1 MQTLIYIGIF
11 WGGLLVGIIAGFMLH
26 HWLRSMQ
33 SFDGV
38 MRVTRNEEKTVY
50 SLELHEDPDML
61 AFKPE
66 VIFKVITDLKID
78 PHREQN

>member
-1 MQTLIYIGIF
+1 MK
-11 WGGLLVGIIAGFMLH
+11 
-26 HWLRSMQ
+26 

-38 MRVTRNEEKTVY
+38 MRVTRNEEEEKTIY

-66 VIFKVITDLKID
+66 VIFKVVTDLKINPD
-78 PHREQN
+78 RE

>member
-1 MQTLIYIGIF
+1 MQILIYTGIF
-11 WGGLLVGIIAGFMLH
+11 FGGLAIGYMLR
-26 HWLRSMQ
+26 HWLASMQ

-38 MRVTRNEEKTVY
+38 MRVTKSEKKTVY

-66 VIFKVITDLKID
+66 VIFKVITDLKINPD
-78 PHREQN
+78 RD

>member
-1 MQTLIYIGIF
+1 
-11 WGGLLVGIIAGFMLH
+11 
-26 HWLRSMQ
+26 MQ

-61 AFKPE
+61 AYKPE
-66 VIFKVITDLKID
+66 VIFKVVTDMEIN
-78 PHREQN
+78 PNRE

>member
-1 MQTLIYIGIF
+1 MQTLIYIGIL
-11 WGGLLVGIIAGFMLH
+11 WGGLLVGFIGGYLLR
-26 HWLRSMQ
+26 HWLLSMQ
-33 SFDGV
+33 AFDGV

-66 VIFKVITDLKID
+66 VIFKVVTDMEIN
-78 PHREQN
+78 PNRE

>member
-1 MQTLIYIGIF
+1 MQILIYIAIF
-11 WGGLLVGIIAGFMLH
+11 WGGLFVGIMMGFMLH

-38 MRVTRNEEKTVY
+38 MRVIKNEEKTVY

-66 VIFKVITDLKID
+66 VIFKVVTDLEID
-78 PHREQN
+78 SNRE

>member
-1 MQTLIYIGIF
+1 MQILIYIGIF
-11 WGGLLVGIIAGFMLH
+11 WGGLLVGVISGFMLH

-61 AFKPE
+61 AYKPE
-66 VIFKVITDLKID
+66 VIFKVVTDMEIN
-78 PHREQN
+78 PNRE